1 MRHLLDLKDFN
12 EVFVNN
18 DNWLQRFCELQELKS
33 DPHLPKVVLFQNW
46 FICCSECLLKMI
58 KNAFYFILKL
68 FSFSRYSKFFVL
80 TFWSCR
86 KKTWLELR
94 LISKFM
100 TSQSGQQIITM
111 HILSNISRSK
121 DNKTVKFGQLI
132 KYNQRNIFLQKPCR
146 KWGRET
152 SSRSLF
158 VF

>member
-1 MRHLLDLKDFN
+1 
-12 EVFVNN
+12 
-18 DNWLQRFCELQELKS
+18 
-33 DPHLPKVVLFQNW
+33 
-46 FICCSECLLKMI
+46 
-58 KNAFYFILKL
+58 
-68 FSFSRYSKFFVL
+68 
-80 TFWSCR
+80 
-86 KKTWLELR
+86 
-94 LISKFM
+94 M

-132 KYNQRNIFLQKPCR
+132 EYNQRNIFLQKPCR